1 MSLAFPFCICSIL
14 QKLPKFKSFAL
25 RNLSR
30 WKNEGGSFKEQV
42 INSYE
47 NYESKLQ
54 MWKFWLCKI
63 LTGIF
68 TSVMLSIL
76 HDCPAD
82 NECASYFLTFRGV

>member
-1 MSLAFPFCICSIL
+1 MFLAFPFCICSIL
-14 QKLPKFKSFAL
+14 QKIPKFKSFAPI
-25 RNLSR
+25 NLSR
-30 WKNEGGSFKEQV
+30 WKNGGGFFKEQA
-42 INSYE
+42 IKSYIL
-47 NYESKLQ
+47 YESKSQ

-82 NECASYFLTFRGV
+82 NEGASYFLTFRGV

>member
-30 WKNEGGSFKEQV
+30 WKNEGGSFKEQA

-54 MWKFWLCKI
+54 MWKFCVSKI

-68 TSVMLSIL
+68 TSVSFFFL
-76 HDCPAD
+76 P
-82 NECASYFLTFRGV
+82 SYMIVLRTMSAPHTF

>member
-30 WKNEGGSFKEQV
+30 WKNEGGSFKGQV

-47 NYESKLQ
+47 IYESKLQ
-54 MWKFWLCKI
+54 MWKF
-63 LTGIF
+63 
-68 TSVMLSIL
+68 
-76 HDCPAD
+76 
-82 NECASYFLTFRGV
+82 